1 MPCAPLVTMTDSST
15 NAAPLDAIPRLYPS
29 EEAQAILQIA
39 ITRQAEG
46 GELTRLQLLE
56 IAAELGISEATLAE
70 AEQTWQA
77 QRIEL
82 ADRNAFAQFRRQR
95 FQHHTIRFGVVNV
108 FLIALNYLAAD
119 RLSWSLYIMLIW
131 GLALAL
137 QGWNTFRPEEYQD
150 NEAFDKWRR
159 RQQIK
164 RSLSRFMDWLL
175 GA

>member
-1 MPCAPLVTMTDSST
+1 MPYAPLVTMTDSSA
-15 NAAPLDAIPRLYPS
+15 NAAEAIPQLYPS

-70 AEQTWQA
+70 AEQTWQT
-77 QRIEL
+77 QRSEL
-82 ADRNAFAQFRRQR
+82 ADRTAFAQFRRQR
-95 FQHHTIRFGVVNV
+95 LQHHAIRYGVVNV
-108 FLIALNYLAAD
+108 FLMALNYLAAD
-119 RLSWSLYIMLIW
+119 RLSWSLYILLIW

-137 QGWNTFRPEEYQD
+137 QGWNTFRPEDSQD
-150 NEAFDKWRR
+150 SEAFDKWRR

-164 RSLSRFMDWLL
+164 RSLNRFMDWLL
-175 GA
+175 GT